1 LELLGKSEASPR
13 CRPSIWRLIFSVFL
27 PFAAGYFL
35 SFLFRTINASISP
48 ALTSE
53 FGLDAAKSGLLA
65 SVYFLVFAGAQLP
78 IVVLLD
84 RYGPRRVHSVLLVI
98 AVGGA
103 TLFGNAQGFAELL
116 LGRAMIG
123 LGVAAALM
131 AGLKAIV
138 IWFPKERI
146 ALVNGCMIML
156 GSLGAVTATVPSDW
170 LLNCIGWRSLFEILT
185 IATLATAGLI
195 YLAVPERD
203 THPKR
208 TTTSGKLVSLRSI
221 FSDPRFLR
229 LAPLSATCIGTSW
242 ALQSLWA
249 ASWLA
254 DVEGFDRQSLVNQL
268 FTMAIGIS
276 LGALVLGTMADR
288 LRKRG
293 IATEVL
299 LAVMGGLFILAEL
312 ALVWRV
318 PLPSILPWS
327 VVSVVGAATVLS
339 YAIIADYFPLELV
352 ARANGA
358 LNLVHFGWA
367 FLVQY
372 GIGLVVGQWPPQD
385 GHYPIAAYQAAFG
398 LSLALQAAALL
409 WFAIPWF
416 RTFGKHVY
424 LLFAPPPAEPDG
436 RVRFLAVPVE
446 GPILEA
452 QEAME
457 W

>member
-1 LELLGKSEASPR
+1 
-13 CRPSIWRLIFSVFL
+13 
-27 PFAAGYFL
+27 
-35 SFLFRTINASISP
+35 
-48 ALTSE
+48 
-53 FGLDAAKSGLLA
+53 
-65 SVYFLVFAGAQLP
+65 
-78 IVVLLD
+78 
-84 RYGPRRVHSVLLVI
+84 
-98 AVGGA
+98 
-103 TLFGNAQGFAELL
+103 
-116 LGRAMIG
+116 
-123 LGVAAALM
+123 
-131 AGLKAIV
+131 
-138 IWFPKERI
+138 
-146 ALVNGCMIML
+146 
-156 GSLGAVTATVPSDW
+156 
-170 LLNCIGWRSLFEILT
+170 
-185 IATLATAGLI
+185 
-195 YLAVPERD
+195 VPERD

-208 TTTSGKLVSLRSI
+208 TTTSGTLLTLRSI

-229 LAPLSATCIGTSW
+229 LAPLSATCIGSSW

-276 LGALVLGTMADR
+276 LGALVLGSMADR

-299 LAVMGGLFILAEL
+299 LAAMGGLFILAEL

-318 PLPSILPWS
+318 PLPSLLPWS

-352 ARANGA
+352 ARANAA

-372 GIGLVVGQWPPQD
+372 GVGLVVGQWPPQE

-409 WFAIPWF
+409 WFAVPWF
-416 RTFGKHVY
+416 RSLGKHLQLSFVPQNRAHGSQAG
-424 LLFAPPPAEPDG
+424 L
-436 RVRFLAVPVE
+436 VVVPVE
-446 GPILEA
+446 GAIFEA
-452 QEAME
+452 HQATE